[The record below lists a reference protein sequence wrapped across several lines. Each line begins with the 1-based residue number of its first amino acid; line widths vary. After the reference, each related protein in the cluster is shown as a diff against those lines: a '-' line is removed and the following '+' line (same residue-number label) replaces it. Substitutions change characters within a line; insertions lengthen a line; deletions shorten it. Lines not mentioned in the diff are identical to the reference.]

1 MKLFAPRYYT
11 EFECIADKCEH
22 SCCIGWEIDIDPRTL
37 KKYKRLKGDYAK
49 QIKKSIC
56 KKGTPHFRL
65 CQGDR
70 CPHLNEGGL
79 CEIIINYGKDSLC
92 DICTEHPRFYN
103 DTVNGKEVGL
113 GMSCEEACRIILSAD
128 SYADFVQV
136 DELDFD
142 EAELYFNPFDTR
154 EQLFKILSD
163 KDTTYSKKLD
173 TVYEKYGVSPF
184 SKTKEDYFSCFS
196 ELEYLDPCAKERFL
210 SFSPAREQRAEY
222 EESLARAL
230 AYFIFRHV
238 TAATD
243 ENELKRAL
251 FFALVSE
258 RLLAYVTLDGSDV
271 FEAARLISQEL
282 EYSQENTEKIKDL
295 ISDK

>member
-37 KKYKRLKGDYAK
+37 KKYKRLKGDYAR
-49 QIKKSIC
+49 QIKRSIC

-65 CQGDR
+65 CQHDR
-70 CPHLNEGGL
+70 CPHLNESGL
-79 CEIIINYGKDSLC
+79 CEIIINYGKDFLC

-103 DTVNGKEVGL
+103 DTANGKEVGL

-136 DELDFD
+136 DELDF
-142 EAELYFNPFDTR
+142 EESELYFNPLETR
-154 EQLFKILSD
+154 KELFEILSD
-163 KDTTYSKKLD
+163 KDTPYSKKLD
-173 TVYEKYGVSPF
+173 TVYEKYGISPF
-184 SKTKEDYFSCFS
+184 LMSNEDYFSCFS
-196 ELEYLDPCAKERFL
+196 ELEYLDKSAKELFL
-210 SFSPAREQRAEY
+210 KFKPTREQDPTCEKALE
-222 EESLARAL
+222 RAL
-230 AYFIFRHV
+230 AYFIFRHL

-251 FFALVSE
+251 FFALACE
-258 RLLAYVTLDGSDV
+258 RLLASLTLDGSNV
-271 FEAARLISQEL
+271 LEAARLISQEL